1 MNMKHIAQAALG
13 VVASVAVSAASAAA
27 PTGNAAAL
35 INQAMLAANEITL
48 TTYGTA
54 SYTSNSSTGNLALTA
69 AQATTTST
77 LIDFANADGFKLAG
91 SATVSFL
98 DLSYNTSTQTLNGV
112 LKLGTNFGLTI
123 YSTGPIANANS
134 FSAVA
139 DSTDG
144 VSDLLVGNFTLDP
157 LFADAISAFVD
168 PSTIPLGSIIT
179 SITFENY
186 GFVAPVPEPSTYAL
200 MGLGLVGVSL
210 VARRR
215 QA

>member
-1 MNMKHIAQAALG
+1 MKMKFIAQAVIGA
-13 VVASVAVSAASAAA
+13 VAAVAVSAASAAA
-27 PTGNAAAL
+27 PTGNAVAL
-35 INQAMLAANEITL
+35 INQAMLTANNITL

-54 SYTSNSSTGNLALTA
+54 SYNSSTGNLALTA

-91 SATVSFL
+91 SATVSFI

-112 LKLGTNFGLTI
+112 LKLGTNNGLTI
-123 YSTGPIANANS
+123 YSTGPIANASS
-134 FSAVA
+134 FTAVA
-139 DSTDG
+139 DSADG
-144 VSDLLVGNFTLDP
+144 VSDLLVSGFTLDSA
-157 LFADAISAFVD
+157 FADAISAFVD
-168 PSTIPLGSIIT
+168 PSTIPLGTIIQSIN
-179 SITFENY
+179 FENY

-200 MGLGLVGVSL
+200 MGLGLVGISL